1 MSRVGLCPRC
11 KQPLPSS
18 SREGIYLPAK
28 KAAIYDCISNHPGI
42 TIEEII
48 GHLDDDAISANT
60 IRQHIYQINNM
71 MAATDVQIISGDGV
85 GQRGCYRIVRT
96 EIAA

>member
-18 SREGIYLPAK
+18 LREGIYLPAK
-28 KAAIYDCISNHPGI
+28 KAAIYDCVSNHPGI
-42 TIEEII
+42 TVEGII
-48 GHLDDDAISANT
+48 NHLDDETISANT
-60 IRQHIYQINNM
+60 IRQHIYQINCM
-71 MAATDVQIISGDGV
+71 LASTDVQISGDGA
-85 GQRGCYRIVRT
+85 GQRGCYRLVRA

>member
-18 SREGIYLPAK
+18 LREGVYLPAK
-28 KAAIYDCISNHPGI
+28 KAAIYDCVSNHPGI
-42 TIEEII
+42 TVEGII
-48 GHLDDDAISANT
+48 AHLDDESISVNT
-60 IRQHIYQINNM
+60 IRQHIYQINCM
-71 MAATDVQIISGDGV
+71 LASTDVQISGDGA
-85 GQRGCYRIVRT
+85 GQRGCYRIIRA